1 MVSGP
6 RTHPCR
12 SPTRGDSHGQPW
24 GPTTRPRKSSR
35 WRESCP
41 APIGM
46 KATAPPRHGPPA
58 LTQRP
63 GPFLTRLSPPA
74 FSLLPPL
81 EALRPAPT
89 LRSHPKDG
97 GHRCPHFHLTL
108 PASLLLLCRPHS
120 VGGHSSLRSGR
131 GLAPRLPR
139 PSTVNLGPGPTE
151 GSRGTP
157 SSARPAYPHCPG
169 TLAHLRGGAPRLLIW
184 LWAWAT
190 SCPAFCRYMDG
201 K

>member
-1 MVSGP
+1 MSIANGRPGSSRRGTLVSGP

-63 GPFLTRLSPPA
+63 GPFLTRLSPPT

-81 EALRPAPT
+81 EALQPAPT
-89 LRSHPKDG
+89 LRSRPKDG
-97 GHRCPHFHLTL
+97 GHRCPYFHLTPLL
-108 PASLLLLCRPHS
+108 PCCPCA
-120 VGGHSSLRSGR
+120 
-131 GLAPRLPR
+131 
-139 PSTVNLGPGPTE
+139 GPTVWE
-151 GSRGTP
+151 GTP
-157 SSARPAYPHCPG
+157 AFAQGEGWRPVS
-169 TLAHLRGGAPRLLIW
+169 LALALS
-184 LWAWAT
+184 T
-190 SCPAFCRYMDG
+190 
-201 K
+201 